1 MLISY
6 FCGFDAE
13 CGNPESVSAL
23 QRAKTVVET
32 QYSVVGVVEQRNLS
46 LAVMEAFLPR
56 WFHGV
61 FNHLNLEERPL
72 NNPHPK
78 PSEEVVNVLRERL
91 KLDYDFYSFV
101 LQRLNKQKRSLKL

>member
-1 MLISY
+1 MLLSY
-6 FCGFDAE
+6 FCGFEPE
-13 CGNPESVSAL
+13 CGDPESETAL

-56 WFHGV
+56 WFQGV
-61 FNHLNLEERPL
+61 FDHLNPIEGSLR
-72 NNPHPK
+72 NPHPE
-78 PSEEVVNVLRERL
+78 PSKEVVMVLRERL

-101 LQRLNKQKRSLKL
+101 LQRLHKQKKSLKL